1 MPSARKIW
9 IHLAVLAAIAAG
21 SSGASAYTDDQRKW
35 CYAPEATDAQTIE
48 GCTALAQSGQFSGRD
63 LAIILYDRGLSYE
76 NTKQYNLAM
85 ADFSQSVGLDPN
97 YADAFDDRGNV
108 YTKLHDYAHAIADYD
123 RAVSLKSDVALY
135 YSNRGYTYY
144 MKGDFDAALTDLDRA
159 ISLDQKTGR
168 TYVNRALAR
177 FAKHDCQGTANDLLS
192 AKRLN
197 WNYSVSADM
206 KAQCSSAFAQVL
218 GK

>member
-9 IHLAVLAAIAAG
+9 IHLAVLAAVAAG
-21 SSGASAYTDDQRKW
+21 AGSASAYTDDQRKW

-48 GCTALAQSGQFSGRD
+48 GCTALEQSGQFSGRD

-76 NTKQYNLAM
+76 NTKQYSLAM
-85 ADFSQSVGLDPN
+85 ADFSQAIGLDPN
-97 YADAFDDRGNV
+97 YHEAFDDRGNV
-108 YTKLHDYAHAIADYD
+108 YTKTRDYDHAIADYD
-123 RAVSLKSDVALY
+123 RAISLKSDVALY

-144 MKGDFDAALTDLDRA
+144 MKGEYDTALTDLDHA

-177 FAKHDCQGTANDLLS
+177 FAKHDCQGSAEDLLS

-197 WNYSVSADM
+197 WDYKISDDM
-206 KAQCSSAFAQVL
+206 KKQCGSVFAQVL

>member
-1 MPSARKIW
+1 MLI
-9 IHLAVLAAIAAG
+9 G
-21 SSGASAYTDDQRKW
+21 STSASAYTDEQRKW
-35 CYAPEATDAQTIE
+35 CYAPEATDEQTID

-85 ADFSQSVGLDPN
+85 ADFSQAVGLDPT

-108 YTKLHDYAHAIADYD
+108 YTKTGDYNHAIADYD
-123 RAVSLKSDVALY
+123 RAISLKSDVALY

-144 MKGDFDAALTDLDRA
+144 LKGDNDAALTDLDRA

-168 TYVNRALAR
+168 IYVNRALAR
-177 FAKHDCQGTANDLLS
+177 FAKHDCQGTVDDLLA

-197 WNYSVSADM
+197 WNYTVSDAM
-206 KAQCSSAFAQVL
+206 KAQCGSAMAQMV